1 MHQSSASASCPQPR
15 HLHCPPTRFGSA
27 VPLEGPRARP
37 PDRERPPPRAAGQRR
52 DRHITRRA
60 TARRRRS
67 APCGGRSSRS
77 MASSGDAATAESTPS
92 GAGGGGGSG
101 PKGTAAATAPIAL
114 AARRRARK
122 RVGRHGVAYEYQH
135 RFYFIFLFCRY
146 SHKYEGL
153 ISVEEHVC
161 NRPANQPHGPCTMAS
176 VPRPKPGMCQAENA
190 SSAKSGVVDCKAGLR
205 RHLERAALQV
215 RAAAPALPAAF
226 ARESRCSALARAW
239 RARAACRVLGRSNG
253 GSERMRKAKGALLR
267 QLWDPAAHFRAWG
280 CSISRPIEVLAGWHC
295 CRPELQ
301 ALRVCT
307 GRCQGETKSCNGDVA
322 HDVLSRARPFR
333 VGLWFRLVECVSPRG
348 PSATLVGPRL

>member
-60 TARRRRS
+60 TTRRRRS

-146 SHKYEGL
+146 PHKYEGL
-153 ISVEEHVC
+153 ISVEEHVGS
-161 NRPANQPHGPCTMAS
+161 RPANQPHGPCTMAS

-190 SSAKSGVVDCKAGLR
+190 SSAKSGVVDCKAGEAPFGAR
-205 RHLERAALQV
+205 GAAGARGGACAAGGV
-215 RAAAPALPAAF
+215 RAGIAVLCARARVARSRGVPRPGAQQRRLRKDAKGKGSILTPALG
-226 ARESRCSALARAW
+226 S
-239 RARAACRVLGRSNG
+239 CR
-253 GSERMRKAKGALLR
+253 
-267 QLWDPAAHFRAWG
+267 
-280 CSISRPIEVLAGWHC
+280 
-295 CRPELQ
+295 
-301 ALRVCT
+301 
-307 GRCQGETKSCNGDVA
+307 
-322 HDVLSRARPFR
+322 
-333 VGLWFRLVECVSPRG
+333 
-348 PSATLVGPRL
+348 TL

>member
-1 MHQSSASASCPQPR
+1 MA
-15 HLHCPPTRFGSA
+15 
-27 VPLEGPRARP
+27 RARWP
-37 PDRERPPPRAAGQRR
+37 PFRGQSPGCARLKMRPLPKV
-52 DRHITRRA
+52 
-60 TARRRRS
+60 
-67 APCGGRSSRS
+67 
-77 MASSGDAATAESTPS
+77 
-92 GAGGGGGSG
+92 GSL
-101 PKGTAAATAPIAL
+101 IA
-114 AARRRARK
+114 
-122 RVGRHGVAYEYQH
+122 
-135 RFYFIFLFCRY
+135 
-146 SHKYEGL
+146 
-153 ISVEEHVC
+153 
-161 NRPANQPHGPCTMAS
+161 
-176 VPRPKPGMCQAENA
+176 KPE
-190 SSAKSGVVDCKAGLR
+190 R

-348 PSATLVGPRL
+348 PSATLVGPRPQPSSMR